1 MLSDENLLLAVQDLA
16 KQGQKPPVLL
26 LLSHV
31 QQPAQTMVIR
41 DKGVQIGFRLAT
53 QWNLSA
59 ILKGA
64 AKDGHVAQLKEG
76 WRLLAPGLKSLNSH
90 YSPDAPIISETRHSL
105 KDHVS
110 KIINEERRAFIEEAI
125 RCFDA
130 KAYRAA
136 IVLSWVGAVHILEEH
151 IIAKHRSAFNAAGA
165 ARAAKTA
172 TSGTPFSF
180 VSVKSLKDFGT
191 IAEGDL
197 LQVCQ
202 DAGILHKAEKKML
215 HDRLDLRNQCGHP
228 NPLVFAEHSVAFH
241 IEQLMLNVYSK
252 Y

>member
-1 MLSDENLLLAVQDLA
+1 MLSDENLLLAVQGLA
-16 KQGQKPPVLL
+16 KQGQKPAVLL

-31 QQPAQTMVIR
+31 EQPAPTMAIR
-41 DKGVQIGFRLAT
+41 NKGVQIGYRQVT

-59 ILKGA
+59 ILKSA
-64 AKDGHVAQLKEG
+64 ANDGYVAQLKEG
-76 WRLLAPGLKSLNSH
+76 WKLLAPGLKSLDTH
-90 YSPDAPIISETRHSL
+90 YSPDAPIVSETRHSL

-110 KIINEERRAFIEEAI
+110 KVANAERRAFIEEAI
-125 RCFDA
+125 KCFDA

-136 IVLSWVGAVHILEEH
+136 IVLSWVGAVYILQEH
-151 IIAKHRSAFNAAGA
+151 IIAKQRSSFNAAGV

-172 TSGTPFSF
+172 ASGTPFVFSP
-180 VSVKSLKDFGT
+180 VKSLKDFGV

-202 DAGILHKAEKKML
+202 DAGMLHKAEKKML
-215 HDRLDLRNQCGHP
+215 QDRLDLRNQCGHP
-228 NPLVFAEHSVAFH
+228 NPLEFAEHSVAFH